1 MRISDW
7 SSDVCSSDLRVAIGY
22 VVQDAIVEQ
31 HGILGNYA
39 YVLAQAG
46 LGQAANIRPID
57 LDGAC
62 RDIIETE
69 HQARQGRFAR
79 TRRAPHRQRFACRY
93 GQPCTKQNLA
103 LAFVTQLQQLQ
114 KNGKA
119 TGREKEGK
127 EVET

>member
-46 LGQAANIRPID
+46 LGQAANISPID

-79 TRRAPHRQRFACRY
+79 TRRAHHSQRFACMY
-93 GQPCTKQNLA
+93 AQAYIKQNMD
-103 LAFVTQLQQLQ
+103 LAFVPELHTI
-114 KNGKA
+114 KHHESH
-119 TGREKEGK
+119 TGLRFK
-127 EVET
+127 